1 MKKSHIF
8 RILVLGAVPFLLVSC
23 FAAKDYQEPDLVEQE
38 ARYRTD
44 SLPSDSLT
52 MADISWK
59 DIFEDPV
66 LQNHIERGLENN
78 IDIRVAVQQMNA
90 AMAYL
95 QQGKAGYLPSLGV
108 EGTWTH
114 SNLSDNSQQGVLLGG
129 GGESDQYQLAANLSW
144 EADVWGKIRSQKR
157 AYGASY
163 LQSVAAHKAVKT
175 RLIASISSTYFQL
188 LALDEQI
195 EITEETIE
203 NRVNSLETT
212 SALKEAGNVTEVAV
226 KQTEAQIYTAKAILV
241 DLKKQSKLLENTL
254 SILLGD
260 SPHEISRT
268 SLDRQEIN
276 TELKT
281 GVPAQLLSN
290 RPDVIVAEN
299 AYRNAFEMTNVARS
313 QFYPSITLSASGG
326 FQSLDA
332 SELFDANSLFANLV
346 GGLAQPLFNKR
357 KIRTGYKVA
366 QSQQEQALLRFE
378 ESLLN
383 ASKEVSDALY
393 SYDSA
398 TQKID
403 LKTKEFEAYQLATD
417 YSEELLNNGLAN
429 YLEVLTAREN
439 VLNTQLNLVNAKF
452 DQLNSMIDLYR
463 ALGGGWK

>member
-1 MKKSHIF
+1 MKRSHIYKF
-8 RILVLGAVPFLLVSC
+8 LILGLTPFLLVSC
-23 FAAKDYQEPDLVEQE
+23 FAAKDYKQPDIGEQE
-38 ARYRTD
+38 AHFRTD
-44 SLPSDSLT
+44 SLSSDSLT

-59 DIFEDPV
+59 DIFEDPI

-78 IDIRVAVQQMNA
+78 IDIRVAVQQMNS

-95 QQGKAGYLPSLGV
+95 KQGKSGYLPSLGV
-108 EGTWTH
+108 EGSWTH
-114 SNLSDNSQQGVLLGG
+114 ANLSDNGQQGALFGG

-157 AYGASY
+157 AFGATY

-175 RLIASISSTYFQL
+175 RLIASISSAYFQL
-188 LALDEQI
+188 LAIDEQI

-203 NRVNSLETT
+203 NRENSLETT
-212 SALKEAGNVTEVAV
+212 IALKEAGNVTEVAV

-241 DLKKQSKLLENTL
+241 DLKKESKLLENTL

-260 SPHEISRT
+260 SPHMIART
-268 SLDRQEIN
+268 TLERQVIN

-326 FQSLDA
+326 FQSLDV
-332 SELFDANSLFANLV
+332 SDLFNSNSLFANLV
-346 GGLAQPLFNKR
+346 GGIAQPLFNKR
-357 KIRTGYKVA
+357 KIRTQYEVA
-366 QSQQEQALLRFE
+366 QSEKEQALLRFE
-378 ESLLN
+378 ESLLT
-383 ASKEVSDALY
+383 AGKEVSDALY
-393 SYDSA
+393 SYESA
-398 TQKID
+398 TDKIG
-403 LKTKEFEAYQLATD
+403 LKTKEFEAYKVATE

-439 VLNTQLNLVNAKF
+439 VLTSQLNLVDARF
-452 DQLNSMIDLYR
+452 SQLNSMIDLYR
-463 ALGGGWK
+463 AVGGGWK

>member
-1 MKKSHIF
+1 MRKSHIYK
-8 RILVLGAVPFLLVSC
+8 ILVLGTVPFLLVSC
-23 FAAKDYQEPDLVEQE
+23 FAAKDYQEPNIIENE
-38 ARYRTD
+38 ARFRTD
-44 SLPSDSLT
+44 SIPSDSLT

-59 DIFEDPV
+59 DIFEDPI

-78 IDIRVAVQQMNA
+78 IDIRVAVQQMNSA
-90 AMAYL
+90 LAYL
-95 QQGKAGYLPSLGV
+95 KQGKAGYLPSLGV
-108 EGTWTH
+108 NGSWTH
-114 SNLSDNSQQGVLLGG
+114 QNLSDNSQLGSFL
-129 GGESDQYQLAANLSW
+129 GGESDQYELAANLSW
-144 EADVWGKIRSQKR
+144 EADIWGKIRSQKR

-175 RLIASISSTYFQL
+175 KLIATISSTYFQL
-188 LALDEQI
+188 LAIDEQI
-195 EITEETIE
+195 EITEKTIE
-203 NRVNSLETT
+203 NRENSLETT
-212 SALKEAGNVTEVAV
+212 TALKDAGNVTEVAV

-241 DLKKQSKLLENTL
+241 DLKKESKLLENTL

-260 SPHEISRT
+260 TPHEIERT
-268 SLDRQEIN
+268 SLGRQEIN
-276 TELKT
+276 TELKI

-313 QFYPSITLSASGG
+313 QFYPSITLSATGG
-326 FQSLDA
+326 FQSLDI

-357 KIRTGYKVA
+357 KIRTQYEVA
-366 QSQQEQALLRFE
+366 QSQQEQALLKFE
-378 ESLLN
+378 QSLLN

-393 SYDSA
+393 SYETA
-398 TQKID
+398 TEKIE
-403 LKTKEFEAYQLATD
+403 LKTKEYEAYKVATD

-452 DQLNSMIDLYR
+452 DQLKSMIDLYR